1 MGGEGEEAAVFKV
14 AGFTFFADFDS
25 GNLGH
30 VRQDADEEIDDEV
43 DEEDNEER
51 EGETAR
57 PSTSG
62 GGQTRSVGAESPDY
76 RFSLWT
82 RPDCQ
87 GTEFENGNRTWFY
100 FGMRGGPPGSVVQ
113 FTLQNLNKQNKLFSQ
128 GMAPVFQVVTEAF
141 FEFGCVCLFHQVQGK
156 AGWER
161 VRDPPNYWVTDGAF
175 YMSFKF
181 RCLEEADSAVY
192 FAFTFP
198 YTYREL
204 QQCLGRLERRHANG
218 SNTFTALQQLPDSNI
233 YFHRSVFR
241 ILSGFAFYNQ

>member
-1 MGGEGEEAAVFKV
+1 M
-14 AGFTFFADFDS
+14 
-25 GNLGH
+25 
-30 VRQDADEEIDDEV
+30 
-43 DEEDNEER
+43 
-51 EGETAR
+51 
-57 PSTSG
+57 
-62 GGQTRSVGAESPDY
+62 
-76 RFSLWT
+76 
-82 RPDCQ
+82 
-87 GTEFENGNRTWFY
+87 
-100 FGMRGGPPGSVVQ
+100 
-113 FTLQNLNKQNKLFSQ
+113 
-128 GMAPVFQVVTEAF
+128 
-141 FEFGCVCLFHQVQGK
+141 QGK

-161 VRDPPNYWVTDGAF
+161 VRDLPNYWVTDGAF

>member
-1 MGGEGEEAAVFKV
+1 MMGGEGGEAAVFKV

-43 DEEDNEER
+43 DEEDNEE
-51 EGETAR
+51 EAAR

-62 GGQTRSVGAESPDY
+62 GLQGRSVGSESPDY

-128 GMAPVFQVVTEAF
+128 GMAPVFQVVIGAS
-141 FEFGCVCLFHQVQGK
+141 FELCLNVFPTRCKAKQVG
-156 AGWER
+156 
-161 VRDPPNYWVTDGAF
+161 
-175 YMSFKF
+175 
-181 RCLEEADSAVY
+181 
-192 FAFTFP
+192 
-198 YTYREL
+198 RE
-204 QQCLGRLERRHANG
+204 
-218 SNTFTALQQLPDSNI
+218 
-233 YFHRSVFR
+233 
-241 ILSGFAFYNQ
+241 